1 MSEGDHP
8 VEPKGENS
16 TSSTPKKRQHVQDD
30 DRDNPPPLTINS
42 LKDLNVQFAP
52 DIIQHLSL
60 PHKADQ
66 EYIKRLRKAMKR
78 PVSTTTCRVN
88 LINATRKQVLKE
100 LKVILFS
107 MPNLDIR
114 ENTLFLDVID
124 IKDNSSEDRSADL
137 SACTIPKIDSSST
150 SSSLFANWP
159 TRQEKGWPMSHRA
172 LLCDRLCGEAVLRGS
187 DIFVRGILAAD
198 PGIQA
203 GEKVAVYADIPLKS
217 NGIHRKNI
225 ARGILLENYHGNCV
239 FLGLGTMKCSRRE
252 IFSQSSGIAVSMSLE
267 ASERVG
273 PLLPPLCGVLTDKM
287 MLQNLP
293 SILVAHALNPQP
305 GDFILDMCAAPGGK
319 TAHLASLVNNQA
331 TIVACDRSRKKML
344 AAKELF
350 ERLGAYCIT
359 PLALDSTRCVNSY
372 EDKSV
377 AEVRYFKVL
386 CGNASYTETMA
397 CSNLIL
403 FPFQLLKDA
412 KTDPKDGLKSIK
424 HFSPESF
431 DKILLDPPCSALG
444 LRPKLLVVH
453 QNVHQLEKHASYQRK
468 FINQAVML
476 LRPGGC
482 MTYSTCTMNSTE
494 NESMVN
500 FILQEYPWMELIP
513 LGVEESMGG
522 CFGRPGLQGFG
533 LNEVHR
539 LLVRRFDPGDI
550 EQDTMGFFVARF
562 RKRSTV
568 TGYEG
573 ST

>member
-1 MSEGDHP
+1 MDLQNDDTTGDNRRVGTFLQTVDPSSPGAIMRRRTGFPVRRNSLRGASCVGLDNRQTENDYRLRTCIPFTQSVYNIGCHCGTREKHHHRRLKSVSCSKAMSEGNRP
-8 VEPKGENS
+8 VEPTGENT

-60 PHKADQ
+60 PHKEDQ
-66 EYIKRLRKAMKR
+66 EYVKRLRKAMKR

-114 ENTLFLDVID
+114 ENSLFLDVID

-137 SACTIPKIDSSST
+137 SACTKPKLDSCST

-159 TRQEKGWPMSHRA
+159 RRQEKGWPMSHRA

-198 PGIQA
+198 PGIHA
-203 GEKVAVYADIPLKS
+203 GETVAVYADIPLQS
-217 NGIHRKNI
+217 NEVHRKKI

-239 FLGLGTMKCSRRE
+239 FLGLGTMKCSRCE

-273 PLLPPLCGVLTDKM
+273 PLLPPLSGVLTDKM

-293 SILVAHALNPQP
+293 SILVAHALKPQP

-350 ERLGAYCIT
+350 ERLGAFCIT

-377 AEVRYFKVL
+377 AEVRY
-386 CGNASYTETMA
+386 
-397 CSNLIL
+397 
-403 FPFQLLKDA
+403 LK
-412 KTDPKDGLKSIK
+412 
-424 HFSPESF
+424 
-431 DKILLDPPCSALG
+431 
-444 LRPKLLVVH
+444 
-453 QNVHQLEKHASYQRK
+453 
-468 FINQAVML
+468 
-476 LRPGGC
+476 
-482 MTYSTCTMNSTE
+482 
-494 NESMVN
+494 
-500 FILQEYPWMELIP
+500 
-513 LGVEESMGG
+513 
-522 CFGRPGLQGFG
+522 
-533 LNEVHR
+533 
-539 LLVRRFDPGDI
+539 I
-550 EQDTMGFFVARF
+550 E
-562 RKRSTV
+562 
-568 TGYEG
+568 
-573 ST
+573 